1 MKKLKDIDFD
11 ANIVWMEQLTDK
23 ERKRLKLIFRKYIQ
37 LKYPYESLH
46 EVREEDI
53 LNGFMDG
60 LIVGML
66 DI

>member
-23 ERKRLKLIFRKYIQ
+23 ERKRLKLIFRKYIKW
-37 LKYPYESLH
+37 KYPHETLH

-53 LNGFMDG
+53 LNAFMDG
-60 LIVGML
+60 LLVGML